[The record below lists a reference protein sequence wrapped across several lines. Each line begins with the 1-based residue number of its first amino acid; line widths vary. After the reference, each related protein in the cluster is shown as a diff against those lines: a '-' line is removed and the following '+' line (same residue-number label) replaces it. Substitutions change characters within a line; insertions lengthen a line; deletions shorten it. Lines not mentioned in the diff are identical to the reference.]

1 MVNYYEL
8 LNVSRDATKEEI
20 ELALARCM
28 LSPNKTMISH
38 LCLIY

>member
-20 ELALARCM
+20 ELAFTVVCCHQI
-28 LSPNKTMISH
+28 KTMISH
-38 LCLIY
+38 LRLIY